1 MIRIDYQ
8 LTYSLGVTGTRRVNG
23 NRAWSLH
30 TCELALIS
38 DALWIWIWLTTYDVS
53 AAFRLTIGVDISNPL
68 CIILLPYV
76 PPQSPWLPFKPNIT
90 LLVYFC
96 HNICHFSPCFE
107 LGLYSWSN
115 RLLANE
121 VIRSETLV
129 TPQAEGQGGIRP
141 CLFDHKYNYK
151 PFLPCF
157 YCFSLA
163 W

>member
-1 MIRIDYQ
+1 M
-8 LTYSLGVTGTRRVNG
+8 
-23 NRAWSLH
+23 
-30 TCELALIS
+30 
-38 DALWIWIWLTTYDVS
+38 S
-53 AAFRLTIGVDISNPL
+53 AAFRLSIGVDISNPL
-68 CIILLPYV
+68 RSMYHTTPYV

-90 LLVYFC
+90 LLVDFC

-163 W
+163 WYKELKGFVFGWLGKLVFSLCPPSALLILLQMHLARVFEAKSK